1 MSTFCGGTGS
11 VPAFTPEE
19 LRDPF
24 PNGVVDGETPE
35 LQNGLATEAWLKNK
49 VSQLESQGRLPKPTR
64 PQETQRAPF
73 GAPESKDP
81 LKEFVDKD
89 NEFQTALKKEY
100 CHYESRY
107 FSALD
112 GFLQSVAD
120 ASLKGQSQSTVQV
133 RLDLARSLNQKLTVL
148 TQLVNA
154 IGKYRYQS
162 SSTFQNQ
169 INTLNVSLKDRQ
181 TELMAQAEILQRET
195 AAADLHKRQVE
206 FTIEKN
212 KANQNLLALY
222 GVLNIVA
229 LGMIFYIART

>member
-1 MSTFCGGTGS
+1 MSQFCGGTGS

-19 LRDPF
+19 LRAPF
-24 PNGVVDGETPE
+24 PNGVLDEVPE
-35 LQNGLATEAWLKNK
+35 LQNGLASEDYLKQK
-49 VSQLESQGRLPKPTR
+49 VALLESQGRLPRATR
-64 PQETQRAPF
+64 PQETQKTPF

-81 LKEFVDKD
+81 LKEFVDKE
-89 NEFQTALKKEY
+89 NEFQQALKAEY

-112 GFLQSVAD
+112 GFLQSVSD
-120 ASLKGQSQSTVQV
+120 ASLKGQSQATVQA

-154 IGKYRYQS
+154 ISKYRYQS
-162 SSTFQNQ
+162 SSGFQQQ
-169 INTLNVSLKDRQ
+169 INSLNVNLKDRQ
-181 TELMAQAEILQRET
+181 KELAAQAEILQRET

-206 FTIEKN
+206 FTLEKN
-212 KANQNLLALY
+212 KANQNLLTLY

-229 LGMIFYIART
+229 LGMIFYIARS